1 MLPFISQEVSI
12 CRGTT
17 LPLSNNSP
25 SLIDTPNS
33 REKVLEIKVNLQNPS
48 SEILRENATEDSDC
62 IAEKRESLYS
72 GLQINPRNKNKSLA
86 FPLQLNIENSQSLIT
101 PKKKEERLTMS
112 RDPFASPDKPEK
124 RKAMHQTFK
133 SQNVVSPFL
142 RTSLQPPQKNH
153 NFTYFIQSEQKPAHN
168 TTNSFLKKSTSLRE
182 EKPKRAL
189 KILEKSLSGPNNH
202 LNITGQIHRTSCS
215 FESPDIKEFYK
226 GINFPED
233 KAASKNTSRISQGVG
248 GKANLVYY
256 LQAKI
261 NIHSKAKL
269 DRKYATGVF
278 SKIEENFDS
287 EDLSEGI
294 SGELSGI
301 YAYFFRRERLVLN
314 KIL

>member
-1 MLPFISQEVSI
+1 M
-12 CRGTT
+12 
-17 LPLSNNSP
+17 
-25 SLIDTPNS
+25 
-33 REKVLEIKVNLQNPS
+33 LEIKVNLQNPS

-62 IAEKRESLYS
+62 IAEKLESLYS
-72 GLQINPRNKNKSLA
+72 GPQIHPRSKNKSLA

-101 PKKKEERLTMS
+101 PKKKDERLTMF
-112 RDPFASPDKPEK
+112 RDPFASPDKLEK

-153 NFTYFIQSEQKPAHN
+153 NFTYFIQSEQKPAHH
-168 TTNSFLKKSTSLRE
+168 TPKSFLKKSTSLRE

-189 KILEKSLSGPNNH
+189 KILEKSLSGPNNP
-202 LNITGQIHRTSCS
+202 LNITGNHRTSCS

-226 GINFPED
+226 GINFPEN
-233 KAASKNTSRISQGVG
+233 KVASKNTSRIPQGVV

-269 DRKYATGVF
+269 DKKYATGVF

-294 SGELSGI
+294 SGEFSGI
-301 YAYFFRRERLVLN
+301 CANFFVKTRVLN